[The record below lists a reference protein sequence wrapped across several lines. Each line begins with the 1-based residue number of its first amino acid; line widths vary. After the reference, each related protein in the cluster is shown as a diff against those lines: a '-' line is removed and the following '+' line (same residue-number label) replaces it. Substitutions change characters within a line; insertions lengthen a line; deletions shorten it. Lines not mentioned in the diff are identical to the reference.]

1 MTRIVVMIEGG
12 LLTGVF
18 SDGCVDDIDVQLI
31 DYDNIK
37 CDERIE
43 SELEAKKVEEEIE
56 AGVLKSCWQQLLGL
70 TSGPR

>member
-1 MTRIVVMIEGG
+1 MKRIVVMIEGG

-18 SDGCVDDIDVQLI
+18 SDGCMDDIDVQLI

-37 CDERIE
+37 CDEGIE

-56 AGVLKSCWQQLLGL
+56 AGILKSYW
-70 TSGPR
+70 